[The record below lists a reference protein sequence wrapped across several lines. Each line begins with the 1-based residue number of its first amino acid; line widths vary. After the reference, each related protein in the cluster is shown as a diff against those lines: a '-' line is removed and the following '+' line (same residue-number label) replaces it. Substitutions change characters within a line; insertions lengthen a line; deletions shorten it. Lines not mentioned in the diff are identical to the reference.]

1 MADEFRVSQSKVKT
15 YRRCHRAY
23 HNKYVLKLKKRR
35 KSRPLTFGSIVHEM
49 IEAFANGDDPFEV
62 LEAINLRDAKL
73 FASEREEYGEI
84 VDDIHTIMTEYF
96 KKWPEEELQYLRV
109 NRKSAEH
116 EFDIELMPNVVWNG
130 KLDGF
135 GKTPNRLKWL
145 IEHKSF
151 NRKPSDDDRWRN
163 LQSITYFRAIDIL
176 GWPQVD
182 GVCWDYIGSKAP
194 AQPGLL
200 ADGSMSQKMIK
211 TLPTAVEKF
220 IDRHLPGGNA
230 DYSTFVKKTEQNY
243 DDWFMRIFTPIH
255 TEAVDAIFADFE
267 STIRRM
273 VDDHGKVRD
282 MNIERHCG
290 WCEYE
295 PLCRA
300 ELLGGDI
307 DFIKAKE
314 YTTDGSTVNKK
325 KRVRR

>member
-1 MADEFRVSQSKVKT
+1 MSDEFRVSQSKVKT

-23 HNKYVLKLKKRR
+23 HNKYVEKLKRR
-35 KSRPLTFGSIVHEM
+35 RVARPLTFGRMVHEM
-49 IEAFANGDDPFEV
+49 LEAFAGGDDPFEV

-96 KKWPEEELQYLRV
+96 KKWPEEDLQYLRV
-109 NRKSAEH
+109 NKKSAEH
-116 EFDIELMPNVVWNG
+116 EFNIELMPNVIWNG

-145 IEHKSF
+145 VEHKTF

-200 ADGSMSQKMIK
+200 ADKTMSQKMIK

-220 IDRHLPGGNA
+220 IDRHLPGNNV

-243 DDWFMRIFTPIH
+243 DDWFMRVFTPIH

-314 YTTDGSTVNKK
+314 YTTDGKTVKTT
-325 KRVRR
+325 KRR

>member
-23 HNKYVLKLKKRR
+23 HNKYVEKLKRR
-35 KSRPLTFGSIVHEM
+35 RVARPLTFGRMVHEM
-49 IEAFANGDDPFEV
+49 LEAFAGGDDPFEV

-96 KKWPEEELQYLRV
+96 KKWPEEDLQYLRV
-109 NRKSAEH
+109 NKKSAEH
-116 EFDIELMPNVVWNG
+116 EFNIELMPNVIWNG

-145 IEHKSF
+145 IEHKTF

-200 ADGSMSQKMIK
+200 ADKSMSQKMIK

-220 IDRHLPGGNA
+220 IDRHLPGNNV

-243 DDWFMRIFTPIH
+243 DDWFMRVFTPIH

>member
-23 HNKYVLKLKKRR
+23 HNKYVEKLKRR
-35 KSRPLTFGSIVHEM
+35 RVARPLTFGRMVHEM
-49 IEAFANGDDPFEV
+49 LEAFAGGDDPFEV

-96 KKWPEEELQYLRV
+96 KKWPEEDLQYLRV
-109 NRKSAEH
+109 NKKSAEH
-116 EFDIELMPNVVWNG
+116 EFNIELMPNVVWNG

-145 IEHKSF
+145 IEHKTF

-200 ADGSMSQKMIK
+200 ADKTMSQKMIK

-220 IDRHLPGGNA
+220 IDRHLPGSNV

-243 DDWFMRIFTPIH
+243 DDWFMRVFTPIH

-314 YTTDGSTVNKK
+314 YTTDGKTVKTT
-325 KRVRR
+325 KRR